1 MDKLTQFVSKSF
13 EANNNSGVQ
22 CLNLSID
29 ATGNSSPKV
38 KSEREYTEK
47 HGKKPKNWLISD
59 SDKGTSPNHGCI
71 DLRLIPNNLRN
82 NDINSGDITS
92 DHQEKLCDA
101 DIGNENHDHSKS
113 RPQFDS
119 DNREEDNNHEN
130 TSCDTNNSSNK
141 IYLID
146 SKEDIKAD
154 GSDSPSRH
162 PSPVQNSTKSSNNKQ
177 RRSRT
182 NFTLEQLNELE
193 RLFDETHYPDAFMRE
208 ELSQRLG
215 LSEARVQV
223 WFQNRR
229 AKCRKHEN
237 QIQKGMMLN
246 NRNSSPNTPLEPCR
260 VIPYMN
266 VPALRG
272 MSLGPAS
279 LGLANYERLSS
290 TSFSQQSTAFST
302 INSAFITAAQQYAA
316 AVAVGTP
323 PGSILC
329 TQYPLEFAALAVAH
343 KNSSIADLRLK
354 AKKHA
359 EALGL
364 SAGET
369 SQN

>member
-1 MDKLTQFVSKSF
+1 M
-13 EANNNSGVQ
+13 
-22 CLNLSID
+22 
-29 ATGNSSPKV
+29 
-38 KSEREYTEK
+38 
-47 HGKKPKNWLISD
+47 
-59 SDKGTSPNHGCI
+59 HGCI
-71 DLRLIPNNLRN
+71 DLRLHPSENSKS
-82 NDINSGDITS
+82 NDKS
-92 DHQEKLCDA
+92 DDQTEQEPFSAEVRSVDA
-101 DIGNENHDHSKS
+101 DDSKS
-113 RPQFDS
+113 CPEIVDCEKREDS
-119 DNREEDNNHEN
+119 NEDNGCDDEN
-130 TSCDTNNSSNK
+130 SDNK
-141 IYLID
+141 IYIID
-146 SKEDIKAD
+146 SKDDSNPEDVSSI
-154 GSDSPSRH
+154 SRH
-162 PSPVQNSTKSSNNKQ
+162 SSPLLNSSKSTTKQ

-237 QIQKGMMLN
+237 QMQKGIMMS
-246 NRNSSPNTPLEPCR
+246 NSNPPSSTPLEPCR

-272 MSLGPAS
+272 LSLGS
-279 LGLANYERLSS
+279 GSVGLSNYERLSS
-290 TSFSQQSTAFST
+290 TSFSQHGTAFSA
-302 INSAFITAAQQYAA
+302 INSAFISAAHQYAA
-316 AVAVGTP
+316 AVAVGGNP
-323 PGSILC
+323 ASILC
-329 TQYPLEFAALAVAH
+329 PQYPLEFAALAVAH

-364 SAGET
+364 SAREK